1 MEINN
6 IDLIKPFLKWNDP
19 NDFYFVQILR
29 RKKEN
34 PDNTSNSQTIKN
46 YFVHSVNELDAKY
59 SEMKILAQYFHARV
73 YINLNRRNY
82 EHLALHMMKK
92 ITDCM
97 INRAYKS
104 IQNGY
109 ESICCN
115 FHFEKTKKWVVDL
128 DDDHHDENDKLCI
141 HKLIQKTGGN
151 IHKKIPTPNGV
162 HLITSPF
169 NTQELSE
176 QLSAAGIYMPDIHKN
191 NPTLLYYSDNEIII
205 TTKF

>member
-6 IDLIKPFLKWNDP
+6 LDLIKPFLKWTDP

-34 PDNTSNSQTIKN
+34 PDNTSNSQTIKT
-46 YFVHSVNELDAKY
+46 YCVHSVDELEAKY

-92 ITDCM
+92 VTDCM

-109 ESICCN
+109 DSICGN
-115 FHFEKTKKWVVDL
+115 LHVEKVKKWVVDL
-128 DDDHHDENDKLCI
+128 DDEHHDADDKLYI
-141 HKLIQKTGGN
+141 IKLVQKIGAK
-151 IHKKIPTPNGV
+151 IYAKIPTPHGI

-169 NTQELSE
+169 NLQELSD
-176 QLSAAGIYMPDIHKN
+176 QLSAAEIREPDIHRN
-191 NPTLLYYSDNEIII
+191 NPTLLYYIDIEES
-205 TTKF
+205 